1 MFCSLKHQYTEPMLH
16 SVTSVGGTYKIPET
30 AVSFSGGGFSNYF
43 PTADFQEDVV
53 SAYLSAIGDQ
63 NQGLYNASGRGYP
76 DVAAFGVDFYVVADN
91 DTEGVSGTSCSSPVF
106 ASVVS
111 LLNDQLIS
119 AGKSSL
125 GWLNPWLY
133 STASSA
139 FTDIT
144 TGDNYACSDSTTGFN
159 ATTGWDPVSR
169 FCTSISSMSL
179 NNLRRSPAGALRTSR
194 SCCRQLDCDTGCCLT
209 SEFRTFKV

>member
-1 MFCSLKHQYTEPMLH
+1 MFLSPGYQYTQRSRC
-16 SVTSVGGTYKIPET
+16 SVTSVGGTFNIPET

-43 PTADFQEDVV
+43 PTADFQKDAV

-76 DVAAFGVDFYVVADN
+76 DVAAFGANFYIVADN
-91 DTEGVSGTSCSSPVF
+91 YTYGVSGTSCSSPVF

-111 LLNDQLIS
+111 LVNDQLVS
-119 AGKSSL
+119 AGKSAL

-133 STASSA
+133 STASAA

-144 TGDNYACSDSTTGFN
+144 EGDNYACSNSTTGFN

-169 FCTSISSMSL
+169 FRPFALPLAL
-179 NNLRRSPAGALRTSR
+179 NCRVRLPAGVAQSSR
-194 SCCRQLDCDTGCCLT
+194 SCCRQQGCNAECHLT
-209 SEFRTFKV
+209 TDHWTMT

>member
-1 MFCSLKHQYTEPMLH
+1 MVPLPSCLRTKQLLR
-16 SVTSVGGTYKIPET
+16 SVTSVGGTYNIPET

-43 PTADFQEDVV
+43 PTADFQKDAV
-53 SAYLSAIGDQ
+53 SAYLSAIGDK

-76 DVAAFGVDFYVVADN
+76 DVAAFGADFYIVADN
-91 DTEGVSGTSCSSPVF
+91 STYGVSGTSCSYPVF

-111 LLNDQLIS
+111 LVNDQLIS

-144 TGDNYACSDSTTGFN
+144 EGDNYACSDSTTGFN

-169 FCTSISSMSL
+169 FS
-179 NNLRRSPAGALRTSR
+179 
-194 SCCRQLDCDTGCCLT
+194 
-209 SEFRTFKV
+209 